1 MFSLIFI
8 ERDEDI
14 EMKEIT
20 DEQENLIKQPPPE
33 YEPDMVSF
41 CTFL

>member
-8 ERDEDI
+8 ERDEEI
-14 EMKEIT
+14 KE
-20 DEQENLIKQPPPE
+20 ENLIKQPAPE

>member
-8 ERDEDI
+8 ERDEEI
-14 EMKEIT
+14 KE
-20 DEQENLIKQPPPE
+20 ENLIKQPPPE
-33 YEPDMVSF
+33 YEPDVVSF

>member
-8 ERDEDI
+8 EKDEEI
-14 EMKEIT
+14 EMKEIK
-20 DEQENLIKQPPPE
+20 EENLIKQPSP
-33 YEPDMVSF
+33 EPDMVSF

>member
-8 ERDEDI
+8 EKDEEI
-14 EMKEIT
+14 EMKEI
-20 DEQENLIKQPPPE
+20 LIKPE
-33 YEPDMVSF
+33 PLPEPEPDMASF